1 MANIQTQISE
11 ARKAGYDDA
20 DIAAHLSKMPEYGS
34 KMKTAFDAG
43 YQPVEILA
51 YLTSSAKTPVSEI
64 PKERG
69 FAGMAGDVLAGAVR
83 GAGSIGATILAPADY
98 VAGKIAEKYG
108 EIPFLTGRD
117 ENRRARMTEGL
128 QTMGADPESTAFALG
143 KVGAEIAGT
152 LPIGGLLGRGVT
164 AVAPRLTPLATAIE
178 TGGFRTGLPQATTAL
193 QRVGDVALRAGG
205 GTIAGGAGAA
215 AVNPEDL
222 ETGAA
227 VGAALPTVGAGV
239 VKLFGR
245 GSGWLW
251 DAVSGQ
257 LGKVKAGEIARK
269 VAGGDVAAIRAA
281 NAAAEQGISSGQA
294 AAGIDNAAYAA
305 LDDLARKQNPA
316 SYYSR
321 QATAQE
327 ADATN
332 TLARLAG
339 GATATESRAV
349 REGSKNALNA
359 ITTPMREIELGAAG
373 EAGRIAPGL
382 EAKAAKFGQG
392 AAAKV
397 EDVRRFTAAAD
408 RADDWAKTWAP
419 SAMGGDV
426 RSLGIPRYPAAGTF
440 PGQLAVKAD
449 QVATDAAESS
459 LRFGEVARD
468 AKSALASLEA
478 NGLKP
483 LKTESLL
490 STLQSKLADPDI
502 GTNRDAAGAIT
513 RVSQMLQDWTNK
525 YGIITP
531 EALYA
536 IRKNGVAGAIADLNP
551 SATEDQRRKFAQ
563 SVMRYVRPLFDDAI
577 EQAGG
582 TGWGAYLKTFEQGMH
597 GIGEKKLADVA
608 RNLYSAG
615 DKEGFVALVTGRNP
629 ELVEDV
635 FGSGKYD
642 FAKEMGKSAVQFEKI
657 AADISRDKN

>member
-69 FAGMAGDVLAGAVR
+69 FAGMVGDVLAGAVR

-152 LPIGGLLGRGVT
+152 LPIGGVFGRGVT

-305 LDDLARKQNPA
+305 LDDLAETKSCQLLQPA
-316 SYYSR
+316 SNSASR
-321 QATAQE
+321 
-327 ADATN
+327 
-332 TLARLAG
+332 
-339 GATATESRAV
+339 
-349 REGSKNALNA
+349 
-359 ITTPMREIELGAAG
+359 
-373 EAGRIAPGL
+373 
-382 EAKAAKFGQG
+382 
-392 AAAKV
+392 
-397 EDVRRFTAAAD
+397 
-408 RADDWAKTWAP
+408 
-419 SAMGGDV
+419 
-426 RSLGIPRYPAAGTF
+426 
-440 PGQLAVKAD
+440 
-449 QVATDAAESS
+449 
-459 LRFGEVARD
+459 
-468 AKSALASLEA
+468 
-478 NGLKP
+478 
-483 LKTESLL
+483 
-490 STLQSKLADPDI
+490 
-502 GTNRDAAGAIT
+502 
-513 RVSQMLQDWTNK
+513 
-525 YGIITP
+525 
-531 EALYA
+531 
-536 IRKNGVAGAIADLNP
+536 
-551 SATEDQRRKFAQ
+551 
-563 SVMRYVRPLFDDAI
+563 
-577 EQAGG
+577 
-582 TGWGAYLKTFEQGMH
+582 
-597 GIGEKKLADVA
+597 
-608 RNLYSAG
+608 
-615 DKEGFVALVTGRNP
+615 
-629 ELVEDV
+629 
-635 FGSGKYD
+635 
-642 FAKEMGKSAVQFEKI
+642 
-657 AADISRDKN
+657 